1 MATRFKHHVAP
12 SAPGHGFNA
21 FEMAWNQE
29 AGQHVV
35 ESLTTDD
42 ESIILIHHKTTK
54 QLQEHYDRIQQQ
66 RAASYSTANPIQIA
80 RTAALHVQLF
90 QTRQLVRQPIVTQ
103 TTPRQ
108 YPQSNVR
115 HIPGGAPMT
124 LPPEVG
130 MVNVGRHSSEHGHA
144 PFQVDVQSP
153 RECAL
158 TMFSCRLLTCVQ
170 KVWTKKEAHVWQQF
184 STSCTWDTC

>member
-1 MATRFKHHVAP
+1 M
-12 SAPGHGFNA
+12 
-21 FEMAWNQE
+21 
-29 AGQHVV
+29 
-35 ESLTTDD
+35 
-42 ESIILIHHKTTK
+42 
-54 QLQEHYDRIQQQ
+54 QQQ
-66 RAASYSTANPIQIA
+66 QAASYSTANPIQIA

-144 PFQVDVQSP
+144 PFQVDVQNP
-153 RECAL
+153 RECAPNN
-158 TMFSCRLLTCVQ
+158 FSL
-170 KVWTKKEAHVWQQF
+170 ADF
-184 STSCTWDTC
+184 